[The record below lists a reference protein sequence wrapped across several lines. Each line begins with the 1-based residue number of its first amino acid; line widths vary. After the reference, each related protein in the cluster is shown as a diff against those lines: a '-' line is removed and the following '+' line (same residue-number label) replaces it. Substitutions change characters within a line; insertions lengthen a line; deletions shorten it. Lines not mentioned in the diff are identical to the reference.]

1 MDVAVRPRG
10 QSWSFPHDETGSR
23 ELISRMTALYLTM
36 VVLEASGGLEL
47 PLVSALAT
55 ASLPIVV
62 VNPRQEP
69 GFLPGPREH
78 WPRPAVRPPV
88 RSLRDSETR
97 SLNSLVTRRR
107 QLVAMLVSEKNRLGS
122 AARALRPRIQA
133 HIAWLEQQLDD
144 LDGGLRRT
152 LP

>member
-1 MDVAVRPRG
+1 MDVAVRPTG

-62 VNPRQEP
+62 VNPRQERDFCQDHGNTGQDRRSVHLCAP
-69 GFLPGPREH
+69 CGT
-78 WPRPAVRPPV
+78 PRPRLSTPWLPV
-88 RSLRDSETR
+88 GTS
-97 SLNSLVTRRR
+97 
-107 QLVAMLVSEKNRLGS
+107 
-122 AARALRPRIQA
+122 
-133 HIAWLEQQLDD
+133 
-144 LDGGLRRT
+144 
-152 LP
+152 